1 MSVLTCLKPIP
12 KVNLVPRSKHNT
24 AFWGF
29 TRVNNKG
36 ERNNIQGNA
45 QICQSKRKKQNIHST
60 GQTSQ
65 MSRFYIIF
73 LVGLVSATPESN
85 FSNVEP
91 SWGAFEKIARS
102 ETTSLIRR
110 LLPHLL
116 RSVQSGNV
124 SEQCE
129 TSLMSYAMGLSKWKD
144 WPVLMADAS
153 GKLPGGVLEGT
164 ILDFGSYEECL
175 RIRVNDTSTGKERFR
190 GRYCMIGY
198 QSPLLAPLNQKTP
211 NGKDYIDAYGKPPK
225 WVSRLMA
232 KSGPYVTRAAFWFG
246 TCVPSACSDDDVKQI
261 STSVSKPLGLNVKLA
276 GCEIDEPLIW
286 PASAFISVCV
296 LCILLV
302 ICILGTVLDVVIRN
316 LYDNESE
323 PNFILLQI
331 LRAFSLYTNTKK
343 LFAISSNKDT
353 LGCFHG
359 IRFFSAVWI
368 ILGHTYFFTDTWK
381 YLKYRDVLVIDDLF
395 NYYLPAAIL
404 ENFTIPVGSFFFM
417 SGFLLVYSTWKKLE
431 KSDGKLNVFM
441 FIFHKYWRM
450 TPALAFMIAAFL
462 VLPII
467 SSGPLW
473 NSTLD
478 PPVNACERHWWT
490 NLLYINNFWDSEDY
504 CLIHTWYL
512 AALMQFHIIGIIILL
527 LSFRWPGFGIFLGLT
542 IVIGSCIITA
552 LLTIW
557 NNFPMPTP
565 AINKDLDVME
575 AYNSIIYIKPFCHAP
590 TYLIGMAV
598 AHLVL
603 KYKDK
608 KIGLGYQ
615 IVGWFLAIIGALS
628 SVYGIYGPSES
639 VEIRAFYLSCYR
651 LGWTASIGWLAFVC
665 ITGKGGI
672 VNSFLSWNAFVS
684 LGQLSYLV
692 YLLHPLIMLYKT
704 ASLRERITY
713 GHNELVFEFLT
724 YTVIAFLLAYIG
736 HTAVEKPFLTLEGI
750 FFRNKAPGNVKIKNS
765 KEPVMICGV
774 KTINP

>member
-1 MSVLTCLKPIP
+1 
-12 KVNLVPRSKHNT
+12 
-24 AFWGF
+24 
-29 TRVNNKG
+29 
-36 ERNNIQGNA
+36 
-45 QICQSKRKKQNIHST
+45 
-60 GQTSQ
+60 
-65 MSRFYIIF
+65 
-73 LVGLVSATPESN
+73 
-85 FSNVEP
+85 
-91 SWGAFEKIARS
+91 
-102 ETTSLIRR
+102 
-110 LLPHLL
+110 
-116 RSVQSGNV
+116 
-124 SEQCE
+124 
-129 TSLMSYAMGLSKWKD
+129 
-144 WPVLMADAS
+144 
-153 GKLPGGVLEGT
+153 
-164 ILDFGSYEECL
+164 
-175 RIRVNDTSTGKERFR
+175 
-190 GRYCMIGY
+190 
-198 QSPLLAPLNQKTP
+198 
-211 NGKDYIDAYGKPPK
+211 
-225 WVSRLMA
+225 
-232 KSGPYVTRAAFWFG
+232 
-246 TCVPSACSDDDVKQI
+246 
-261 STSVSKPLGLNVKLA
+261 
-276 GCEIDEPLIW
+276 
-286 PASAFISVCV
+286 CV

-302 ICILGTVLDVVIRN
+302 ICILGTVSDVLIRN

-323 PNFILLQI
+323 PNFVLLQV

-368 ILGHTYFFTDTWK
+368 VLGHTYFFTDTWK
-381 YLKYRDVLVIDDLF
+381 YLKYRDALVIDDLF

-450 TPALAFMIAAFL
+450 TPALALMIAAFL
-462 VLPII
+462 VLPVI

-478 PPVNACERHWWT
+478 PPINACERHWWT

-512 AALMQFHIIGIIILL
+512 AALMQFHIMGIIILL
-527 LSFRWPGFGIFLGLT
+527 LSFRWPSFGIFLGLA

-575 AYNSIIYIKPFCHAP
+575 AYNSIIYSKPFCHAP

-598 AHLVL
+598 AQLVL

-615 IVGWFLAIIGALS
+615 ILGWFLAIID
-628 SVYGIYGPSES
+628 
-639 VEIRAFYLSCYR
+639 
-651 LGWTASIGWLAFVC
+651 LAGLLVLVGLLLFVLQE
-665 ITGKGGI
+665 KVGI

-692 YLLHPLIMLYKT
+692 YLLHPMIMLYKT

-750 FFRNKAPGNVKIKNS
+750 FFRKRHQEMLRLIILKNQL
-765 KEPVMICGV
+765 
-774 KTINP
+774 